1 MAINSG
7 FSHKKWWFSIAM
19 LVYQRV
25 YIGYFSQCLLSN
37 SNPNCGSLQW
47 DGTVSKDKLSKT
59 LDHLDLIE
67 TATKSKGGSAQLVDT
82 VTTPAKSR
90 VSGVS
95 PVLLGLWPP
104 LIASVNHQ
112 VEAIQLHPTTI
123 FCWTKVPI
131 FDDVNSASLTKKH
144 LQL

>member
-1 MAINSG
+1 
-7 FSHKKWWFSIAM
+7 
-19 LVYQRV
+19 
-25 YIGYFSQCLLSN
+25 
-37 SNPNCGSLQW
+37 
-47 DGTVSKDKLSKT
+47 

-104 LIASVNHQ
+104 FIFFGEPPSRG
-112 VEAIQLHPTTI
+112 HPTPAAYHHI
-123 FCWTKVPI
+123 LLKVPI
-131 FDDVNSASLTKKH
+131 FDDVNSASLTKNISSCRWPTAGTP
-144 LQL
+144 LQGAPGQNPGGFDGGPLKRAPVVLFETMLVTLI